1 MYTSILVYTPTPDTL
16 SLHLVWINVYQY
28 VTMYTSIPNTILFTQ
43 RQLRV
48 GGDKGG
54 VNVVKNCGE
63 IFMTVWDKW
72 QQDVLEAEGNIVVNC
87 GRQVGK
93 TTVISRK
100 TAEYIS
106 KYPKKKVLIISV
118 TEQQAENMLAMI
130 VLQLHD
136 INPKSICKGS
146 KRPTKHRVELLNGSI
161 AITKAVGQYGL
172 GALGLTCDVVVPDE
186 CAYLPETIWQSIT
199 PMLLTT
205 GGSLWLLS
213 TPNAQEGYFYEA
225 YTNSAY
231 GFKTF
236 HVNSEEVANSRPE
249 PQRSIML
256 SYLEREKQRMSPMQY
271 AQQYLAQFQEELGQL
286 FPDKLIQNS
295 QVLDRPTFSS
305 IDEKQNYFNNGCFFL
320 GVDVAR
326 MGGDETTFEILERK
340 DKKYYQRENFVT
352 RYTLTTETISK
363 VIELDRIYN
372 FKNIYIDDGG
382 LGVAVFDQLLS
393 DSQTKSKVIAINNAS
408 RSLDRDESRKRKL
421 LKEDLYLNFLA
432 MLEKQELFLLR
443 DPDIFTSLK
452 SIMIEHDVSKANIK
466 IYGRYSHIT
475 EGLIR
480 AAWSNHSTR
489 LNLWVR

>member
-1 MYTSILVYTPTPDTL
+1 MC
-16 SLHLVWINVYQY
+16 SL
-28 VTMYTSIPNTILFTQ
+28 
-43 RQLRV
+43 
-48 GGDKGG
+48 
-54 VNVVKNCGE
+54 
-63 IFMTVWDKW
+63 TVWDEW
-72 QQDVLEAEGNIVVNC
+72 QKQILDAEGNICICC

-106 KYPKKKVLIISV
+106 KYPNKKVLIISV
-118 TEQQAENMLAMI
+118 TEQQAENMLQMI
-130 VLQLHD
+130 VLQLYD
-136 INPKSICKGS
+136 INSKLICKGS
-146 KRPTKHRVELLNGSI
+146 KKPTKHKVQLTNGSQ

-186 CAYLPETIWQSIT
+186 CAYLPETIWASIT

-225 YTNSAY
+225 YTNPAY

-236 HVNSEEVANSRPE
+236 HVNSEEVAAARPE

-256 SYLEREKQRMSPMQY
+256 AYLEREKARMSPLQY

-286 FPDKLIQNS
+286 FPDKLIES
-295 QVLDRPTFSS
+295 VQVLDRVTEIDKNSS
-305 IDEKQNYFNNGCFFL
+305 YYL

-326 MGGDETTFEILERK
+326 MGGDETTFEILEKK
-340 DKKYYQRENFVT
+340 DNKFYQRENIT
-352 RYTLTTETISK
+352 HKYTLTTETIRK
-363 VIELDRIYN
+363 ILELDNIYN

-382 LGVAVFDQLLS
+382 LGVAVFDQLLNTT
-393 DSQTKSKVIAINNAS
+393 QTKNKVIAINNAT
-408 RSLDRDESRKRKL
+408 RSLDKDENRTRKL
-421 LKEDLYLNFLA
+421 LKEDLYMNFLSL
-432 MLEKQELFLLR
+432 LEKKELLLLK
-443 DPDIFTSLK
+443 DSNIFTSLK

-489 LNLWVR
+489 LALWVR